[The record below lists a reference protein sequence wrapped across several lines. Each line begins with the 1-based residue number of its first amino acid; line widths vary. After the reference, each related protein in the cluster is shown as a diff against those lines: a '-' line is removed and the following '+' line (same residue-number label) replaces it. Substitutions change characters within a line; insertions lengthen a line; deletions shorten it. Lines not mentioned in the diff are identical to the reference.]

1 MNINKKLAAN
11 SNIKHYPSFA
21 SPKDGPPTSLTSKS
35 FFIPRVSI
43 RAIDASVIPTSY
55 AATYRI
61 ILGINE
67 TKEDLWS
74 YFLEKTRDN
83 LHIVLAM
90 SPAGDSLRI
99 RCRNFPGLVNNS
111 GINWFFSWPP
121 EALVSVAKSDPCK
134 GFY

>member
-61 ILGINE
+61 ILGNE
-67 TKEDLWS
+67 IKLEVHNPKE
-74 YFLEKTRDN
+74 TR
-83 LHIVLAM
+83 
-90 SPAGDSLRI
+90 G
-99 RCRNFPGLVNNS
+99 FT
-111 GINWFFSWPP
+111 FPP
-121 EALVSVAKSDPCK
+121 EVSIVQNIINPKMILCENATAKIEAGLLLSVD
-134 GFY
+134 